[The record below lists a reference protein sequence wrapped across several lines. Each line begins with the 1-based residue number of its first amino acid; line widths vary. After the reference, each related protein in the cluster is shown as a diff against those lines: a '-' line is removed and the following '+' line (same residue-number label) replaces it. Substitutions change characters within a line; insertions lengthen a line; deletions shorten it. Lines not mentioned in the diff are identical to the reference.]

1 MIEPINNNLNI
12 KTSSNLEP
20 VEVPHF
26 TGLTKISGKA
36 EVDTFVRS
44 KKIAAPKN
52 DAQTPFEAVKK
63 GAKDGVMVIT
73 DAAKKG
79 VEFTKEFAGS
89 MYNDITGI
97 ARQKGVQTITNL
109 DGII

>member
-36 EVDTFVRS
+36 EGDTFVRS
-44 KKIAAPKN
+44 KKIAAPKK
-52 DAQTPFEAVKK
+52 TPFEAVKK